1 VERALKQRQLETEN
15 VQLRE
20 KVEELTA
27 PSPIVGESPQMEEV
41 LRLAHSVAETDAT
54 VLVRGESGTGKEL
67 IAQAIHARSRRS
79 DFPMV
84 AVNCGALPET
94 LLESELFGHEK
105 GAFTGAQQRR
115 TGRIEMADGGTLFLD
130 EIGTISPKTQTEL
143 LRVLETKEITRLG
156 GGKSLGVDF
165 RTISATN
172 QDLENLI
179 AEGGF
184 REDLYFR
191 INVFEIHV
199 PPLRERCGDIPLL
212 AEHFLREY
220 STRMRRFCREFAPEA
235 MDLLTRHS
243 WPGNVRELANAVE
256 RALVVGTPPT
266 IRVEDLP
273 VRLSQEASAS
283 RGDSLAGIEQS
294 HVEVILERTGWNI
307 AHAARIL
314 AVDRKTLYGKIEK
327 YGLRRK

>member
-1 VERALKQRQLETEN
+1 
-15 VQLRE
+15 
-20 KVEELTA
+20 
-27 PSPIVGESPQMEEV
+27 
-41 LRLAHSVAETDAT
+41 
-54 VLVRGESGTGKEL
+54 
-67 IAQAIHARSRRS
+67 
-79 DFPMV
+79 
-84 AVNCGALPET
+84 
-94 LLESELFGHEK
+94 
-105 GAFTGAQQRR
+105 
-115 TGRIEMADGGTLFLD
+115 MADGGTLFLD

-156 GGKSLGVDF
+156 GGKSLRVDF

-179 AEGGF
+179 AKGGF

-266 IRVEDLP
+266 IRLEDLP
-273 VRLSQEASAS
+273 VRLSQETSVAH
-283 RGDSLAGIEQS
+283 GDSLAGIEQA
-294 HVEVILERTGWNI
+294 HVEGILKRTGWNI
-307 AHAARIL
+307 ARAARIL
-314 AVDRKTLYGKIEK
+314 AIDRKTLYGKIEK